1 MQFRKKFG
9 EANVT
14 SLVERVSRF
23 TVFLRNNDRQ
33 SRPIMERLIRTL
45 EPLPAIA
52 RRSITFDRGT
62 DRLALSAGRTWGA
75 DLVLRPAIAVAER
88 HRREHEP
95 PRPKMAFEG
104 G

>member
-45 EPLPAIA
+45 EALPAIA
-52 RRSITFDRGT
+52 
-62 DRLALSAGRTWGA
+62 L
-75 DLVLRPAIAVAER
+75 AER
-88 HRREHEP
+88 HGREHQSA
-95 PRPKMAFEG
+95 RTQMAFERG
-104 G
+104 